1 MMWIYTSW
9 RSLVWWQMFLSA
21 IYVLYT
27 VFRSWYF
34 YDSTTGYKKKSLW
47 QSYKEAM
54 FGNNDAIRLYHIIVM
69 VIDIPALIA
78 GYFYPFIK
86 RVFTFKIYTF
96 KKEEP
101 VKVVI
106 ED

>member
-1 MMWIYTSW
+1 
-9 RSLVWWQMFLSA
+9 MFLSA

-47 QSYKEAM
+47 QSYKDAM
-54 FGNNDAIRLYHIIVM
+54 FGNSDAIRLYHIIVM
-69 VIDIPALIA
+69 IIDIPALCA
-78 GYFYPFIK
+78 GYFYPTIK

-96 KKEEP
+96 KNEETP
-101 VKVVI
+101 IVVDQFNNR
-106 ED
+106 ESER